1 MNIYIAGK
9 YTARARLKQYKDYLS
24 GRGHTVLSTWL
35 DQHEGD
41 YGTVTDEQMHQM
53 AMRDAVEVTDANV
66 FILDTLDESATGGR
80 EVELGMAIAQ
90 SNKYIYLVGP
100 VRNIF
105 HTLVSHFDTWEDLLN
120 ALEQIGK

>member
-9 YTARARLKQYKDYLS
+9 YTARARLRQYKDYLS
-24 GRGHTVLSTWL
+24 ERGHIVLSTWL

-41 YGTVTDEQMHQM
+41 YGTVTNEQMCHM
-53 AMRDAVEVTDANV
+53 ATRDAVEVTNANV

-90 SNKYIYLVGP
+90 NNKYIYLVGP

-120 ALEQIGK
+120 ALEQIEK